1 MKKTISNIFYI
12 LKNTS
17 KIALKSKK
25 TKFYIFILF
34 SLFILD
40 YIFKAILPVIKAE
53 LINGAVSIA
62 NQASDYFLIT
72 FSLTGLLLYS
82 IFMYFFWAKRGV
94 LETLIEGEVKNNMN
108 AYFYK
113 RLCDIDYSLFN
124 SPKIYEDI
132 NFVQNNIPDYAS
144 NFFASQI
151 LMSLV
156 GTAISIFITM
166 FFLIRI
172 NIFVALIVLAGN
184 IAGIFQKLYEAKNNY
199 YVTARQMPERRWSS
213 TYSSVMT
220 ERKYLKEV
228 RFFGLIPYLL
238 EKWESINKKLNKQNR
253 NVSVKYSIIDIIK
266 YFISNAFNVA
276 ALILTVYL
284 ILEGKTDIGSLILV
298 YGTSSTMLDT
308 SGNLFYSLGQLKQI
322 SNYTDKWREFEQHKT
337 FDPNECPR
345 EPPHEINIKFENV
358 CFKYDGMQNNVLEN
372 FNVEIKDGEKIAI
385 VGENGSGKTT
395 FVSLLNA
402 LYYPQSGNIFI
413 NDTDISENIGFLRKN
428 SSTLFQDFPQYE
440 FSIGENIT
448 LGDIFRNIPENEIN
462 EAAEK
467 SGIYNY
473 ITSLPEK
480 FNTPIGTLDEGG
492 INLSGGQWQKLALA
506 RTVIRKDAKLVI
518 LDEPASAL
526 DAIAESEMYEN
537 AFKLF
542 DGKTVIII
550 SHRLSATAFVDR
562 ILVFKDGVVI
572 EVGTH
577 RDLLEKKGV
586 YYSMYAAQASLY
598 K

>member
-1 MKKTISNIFYI
+1 M
-12 LKNTS
+12 
-17 KIALKSKK
+17 
-25 TKFYIFILF
+25 
-34 SLFILD
+34 
-40 YIFKAILPVIKAE
+40 PVIKAE
-53 LINGAVSIA
+53 LINGAASIA
-62 NQASDYFLIT
+62 NQTPDYFLMI
-72 FSLTGLLLYS
+72 FSLAVILLYS
-82 IFMYFFWAKRGV
+82 IYIYFFWAKRGI

-132 NFVQNNIPDYAS
+132 NFVQNNIPGYAS
-144 NFFASQI
+144 DFFASQM
-151 LMSLV
+151 LMSLL
-156 GTAISIFITM
+156 GTAVSIFITM
-166 FFLIRI
+166 FFLIKI
-172 NIFVALIVLAGN
+172 NIFVALIVLTGN

-199 YVTARQMPERRWSS
+199 YVTARQMPERRWSG

-220 ERKYLKEV
+220 ERKYLKEI

-238 EKWESINKKLNKQNR
+238 DKWESINKKLNRENTKI
-253 NVSVKYSIIDIIK
+253 SVKYIITDIIK

-276 ALILTVYL
+276 ALILTAYL

-308 SGNLFYSLGQLKQI
+308 SGSLFYSLGQLKQV
-322 SNYTDKWREFEQHKT
+322 SNYTDKWREFEQYSIFEHGEYLGETPK
-337 FDPNECPR
+337 
-345 EPPHEINIKFENV
+345 EINIKFENV
-358 CFKYDGMQNNVLEN
+358 CFKYDGMQSNVLEN
-372 FNVEIKDGEKIAI
+372 FNAEIKNGEKIAI

-402 LYYPQSGNIFI
+402 LYHPQSGKIFI
-413 NDTDISENIGFLRKN
+413 SDSDISENIGLLRKY

-440 FSIGENIT
+440 FSIRTNINI
-448 LGDIFRNIPENEIN
+448 GDIYRDISENELT
-462 EAAEK
+462 EAAK
-467 SGIYNY
+467 KAGIYDY
-473 ITSLPEK
+473 INTLSK
-480 FNTPIGTLDEGG
+480 QFDTPIGTLDDDG

-506 RTVIRKDAKLVI
+506 RAAVKKDAKIII

-562 ILVFKDGVVI
+562 ILVFKDGIVI
-572 EVGTH
+572 EEGSH
-577 RDLLEKKGV
+577 KDLLERKGV